1 MLKLG
6 RRCEIVEISKLLPQ
20 KPLLKVKEVAEVLRV
35 TPKTIRTW
43 CREGKMRA
51 IRIGKEYK
59 ILRDDLERL
68 MLEHLIPGGEESWE
82 KR

>member
-1 MLKLG
+1 MM
-6 RRCEIVEISKLLPQ
+6 EISKLLPD
-20 KPLLKVKEVAEVLRV
+20 KPLLKVREVAEVLRV
-35 TPKTIRTW
+35 APGTIRAW